1 MSHLSED
8 PYKWDLDIRREIVPV
23 NENYLSILYLSVI
36 DLVSSFLLLSIC
48 DIMNVQLQNMYKL
61 TERIYCTCTWF
72 LFSIVFQCNVLILNL
87 FWDSLFR
94 KTLHWSPTSSG
105 VFLYEGPKK
114 WSQLAKVPVIQGL
127 TYAKFSCLGKAVKW
141 GDREKQYYLAKVPVI
156 RDPTKREFTVLSKKE
171 EKKFERLK

>member
-36 DLVSSFLLLSIC
+36 DLVSSFLLLPIC
-48 DIMNVQLQNMYKL
+48 DIMNVQLQNVYKL

-72 LFSIVFQCNVLILNL
+72 LFSIVFQCNVLILNH
-87 FWDSLFR
+87 FWHFISENVAL
-94 KTLHWSPTSSG
+94 KSHLSG
-105 VFLYEGPKK
+105 VLLLKGPKK
-114 WSQLAKVPVIQGL
+114 WSQLAKVPVIRGP

-156 RDPTKREFTVLSKKE
+156 RGPT
-171 EKKFERLK
+171 